1 VTNAAA
7 VTLAKDCS
15 PIRIGRR
22 DEEDWLRKLVLAAK
36 PADMLLHFGHRP
48 TEPDDEPIASFDA
61 VTGTWWSGRYV
72 GEVEFEGR
80 TLRVEPRFG
89 MPALMKWLTTIW
101 GVRLLESKGKYEHD
115 RIWLW
120 LVIAY
125 LWTSRV
131 IVGAKHGLPF
141 RRVDTVH
148 HGPALRGRLLPR
160 QTALLRAV
168 DRDRLASVTRT
179 RMVDPVIG
187 GILLSA
193 FERLRVALG
202 SYGEPNYWLP
212 ERGRT
217 IVEDL
222 RAALGTRAA
231 LAAPQGQTIRYSPM
245 TESYRPAIEL
255 SLSIIERR
263 PRMASTGGQG
273 KAFGILVDM
282 AEIWELYVSKVLQA
296 SLPGLSVNHTGRL
309 TEHICSLLHSGD
321 TKFGSLK
328 PDIVIFD
335 RQRRCRAVAD
345 AKYKNTRI
353 NTANRTGILRED
365 LYQITAYLAAF
376 GDPLAEVDGFL
387 IYPTDVEGQV
397 NLRLATKNPWQIA
410 STPKWRLWFFTASC
424 DDDANTA
431 ALNGAEQTLSN
442 LVRSAI
448 LSTPLPWDGRA
459 RARP

>member
-1 VTNAAA
+1 VTDHNPAA

-15 PIRIGRR
+15 PIPIGHR
-22 DEEDWLRKLVLAAK
+22 DEEEWLRKLVLAAK
-36 PADMLLHFGHRP
+36 PADMLLHFGHLR
-48 TEPDDEPIASFDA
+48 TESDDEPIASFDA
-61 VTGTWWSGRYV
+61 ATGTWWSGRYA

-80 TLRVEPRFG
+80 TLRIEPRFG

-101 GVRLLESKGKYEHD
+101 GVRLLESKGKYEHE

-125 LWTSRV
+125 LWTGRLLV
-131 IVGAKHGLPF
+131 AAKHGLPF

-148 HGPALRGRLLPR
+148 HGRALRGRLLPR
-160 QTALLRAV
+160 ETALLRAV

-202 SYGEPNYWLP
+202 SHGGRNYWLP

-222 RAALGTRAA
+222 QAALGRRAG
-231 LAAPQGQTIRYSPM
+231 LVMSQGETIRYSPM

-273 KAFGILVDM
+273 KAFGILLDM
-282 AEIWELYVSKVLQA
+282 AEIWELYVSKVLQT
-296 SLPGLSVNHTGRL
+296 SLPGLTVNHTGRL
-309 TEHICSLLHSGD
+309 TEHLCSLLHSGGEE
-321 TKFGSLK
+321 FGSLK
-328 PDIVIFD
+328 PDMVIFD

-353 NTANRTGILRED
+353 NFANRTGILRED

-376 GDPLAEVDGFL
+376 GNPLAELDGFL
-387 IYPTDVEGQV
+387 IYPTDIEGQV
-397 NLRLATKNPWQIA
+397 SLRLAPKNPWQIA
-410 STPKWRLWFFTASC
+410 PIPNRRLWFFTANC
-424 DDDANTA
+424 GDDADTA
-431 ALNGAEQTLSN
+431 ALNGAERTLSD

-448 LSTPLPWDGRA
+448 L
-459 RARP
+459 